1 MKKILVLMISIFL
14 IFSING
20 FSQDKHHKKAQSGKI
35 EQPKNGKHRTKPAPG
50 KSVSK
55 KTVHKPTPKG
65 HGPKKSGKA
74 VKV

>member
-1 MKKILVLMISIFL
+1 MIAIFL

-20 FSQDKHHKKAQSGKI
+20 FSQDKTHKKAQSGKI
-35 EQPKNGKHRTKPAPG
+35 EQPKNGKSRTKPAPN

-55 KTVHKPTPKG
+55 KKVHKPAPKK
-65 HGPKKSGKA
+65 HTVKKSGKA